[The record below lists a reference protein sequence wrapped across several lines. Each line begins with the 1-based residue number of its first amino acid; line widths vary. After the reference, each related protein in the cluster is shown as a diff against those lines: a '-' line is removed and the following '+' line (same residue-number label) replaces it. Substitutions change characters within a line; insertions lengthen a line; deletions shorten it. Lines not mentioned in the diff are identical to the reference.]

1 MFNIREQPDFE
12 RIKDQKSLEIEI
24 RRRIIDKT
32 AEKKRHLRQVHI
44 KRKEALEEE
53 QLQRAKAAADLKVR
67 QHDRTHRL
75 AEELARRKQ
84 VEQQE
89 SLKTRKKKFAVTL
102 PKEIFEKLET
112 DLEKE
117 EWKEE
122 VAASNLIPPWNL
134 KEDLIKQQEE
144 KLKYRRDLQNQLID
158 NRRRLREKEEE
169 KHRERKIIEE
179 VNKVLHEENVEAEKK
194 KKEIAITLQTERD
207 AFLKA
212 REFWKEKRKEILK
225 QEHDEISRIVA
236 KREALQKREAEGK
249 IDIREAKDVLLEK
262 MMKKLTEEE
271 YKRLE
276 REEICR
282 ELYIAEKEQQLKK
295 EAITVALKKKQ
306 TAKEFLQEMA
316 RTQKNMAE
324 RKAKEIAIDVAFAN
338 YLIEE
343 RKKQEEKE
351 KERQQLQRERIL
363 QYGND
368 LRKIIDENKIKRI
381 KELKE
386 YLQIEDNTND
396 NDKCKIK
403 SLSESVL
410 SQSKKTSN
418 KPELDNEN
426 DSR

>member
-12 RIKDQKSLEIEI
+12 SIKDQKSLEIEI

-32 AEKKRHLRQVHI
+32 AEKKRHLRQKHI
-44 KRKEALEEE
+44 ERKEALEAE
-53 QLQRAKAAADLKVR
+53 QLQHAKAAADLKVR
-67 QHDRTHRL
+67 QLDRTHRL

-84 VEQQE
+84 LELQE

-112 DLEKE
+112 DLKKE

-122 VAASNLIPPWNL
+122 VVQVSNLIPPWNV
-134 KEDLIKQQEE
+134 KEDFIKQQEE

-169 KHRERKIIEE
+169 KHRERKITEE
-179 VNKVLHEENVEAEKK
+179 INKVLHEENVEAEKK

-249 IDIREAKDVLLEK
+249 IDIRAAKDVLLEK

-282 ELYIAEKEQQLKK
+282 ELYIAEKEHQLKK
-295 EAITVALKKKQ
+295 EAIKMALKKKQ

-316 RTQKNMAE
+316 RTQKIMAE

-351 KERQQLQRERIL
+351 REKQEIRREKIL
-363 QYGND
+363 RYGND
-368 LRKIIDENKIKRI
+368 LRKMIEENNIKRM

-396 NDKCKIK
+396 KTCKIK
-403 SLSESVL
+403 SLSESIL
-410 SQSKKTSN
+410 NQSKKTSN
-418 KPELDNEN
+418 KPEFMNN

>member
-12 RIKDQKSLEIEI
+12 SIKDQKSLEIEI

-32 AEKKRHLRQVHI
+32 AEKKRHLRQKHI
-44 KRKEALEEE
+44 ERKEALEAE
-53 QLQRAKAAADLKVR
+53 QLQHAKAAADLKVR
-67 QHDRTHRL
+67 QLDRTHRL

-84 VEQQE
+84 LELQE
-89 SLKTRKKKFAVTL
+89 SLKIRKKKFAVTL

-112 DLEKE
+112 DLKKE

-122 VAASNLIPPWNL
+122 VVQVSNLIPPWNV
-134 KEDLIKQQEE
+134 KEDFIKQQEE

-169 KHRERKIIEE
+169 KHP
-179 VNKVLHEENVEAEKK
+179 
-194 KKEIAITLQTERD
+194 
-207 AFLKA
+207 

-249 IDIREAKDVLLEK
+249 VDIRAAKDVLLEK

-282 ELYIAEKEQQLKK
+282 ELYIAEKEHQLKK
-295 EAITVALKKKQ
+295 EAITMALKKKQ

-316 RTQKNMAE
+316 RTQKIMAE

-351 KERQQLQRERIL
+351 REKQEIRREKIL
-363 QYGND
+363 RYGND
-368 LRKIIDENKIKRI
+368 LRKMIEESNIKRM

-396 NDKCKIK
+396 KTCKIK
-403 SLSESVL
+403 SLSESIL
-410 SQSKKTSN
+410 NQSKKTSN
-418 KPELDNEN
+418 KPEFMNN